1 MTYQH
6 DCTLPEEFLEQIAR
20 EGLDV
25 IPDLIRIIVNQAME
39 YERQQHLGAGRYQ
52 RTARRQ
58 GYANGYKPKTVKTRQ
73 GKITFDIPQ
82 VREGN
87 FYPSALEKGERSERA
102 LKLTFAEMYVQG
114 VSTRKVSAV
123 IEKLCGMEVSSSQ
136 VSRATAQLDEVLSA
150 WRERPIGEII
160 YLYLDARYEKVRI
173 AGQLRDAAILL
184 ASGVSPDGKRQILGV
199 SVSLSEA
206 EVHWRAFLK
215 HLLSRELCGVLLI
228 ISDDHLG
235 LKAARKAVF
244 GSTPWQRCQFHMQKN
259 AQAYIPRVSMRTE
272 VAADIRQVFNAPDKA
287 TAQLYLHS
295 KIEKYAE
302 IAPALADW
310 LEDNLPEGLA
320 CFDFPRP
327 HRRRIRTD
335 NMLERTS
342 QEVKRRTQ
350 VVRIFPNEASCLRLV
365 SAVLM
370 EISER
375 WETSRV
381 YLTFD
386 EVMSSSSP

>member
-1 MTYQH
+1 
-6 DCTLPEEFLEQIAR
+6 LEQIAR

-302 IAPALADW
+302 IAPALEPSDIFITRSTAGNAKICSRSILDVSPMK
-310 LEDNLPEGLA
+310 LPA
-320 CFDFPRP
+320 C
-327 HRRRIRTD
+327 
-335 NMLERTS
+335 
-342 QEVKRRTQ
+342 
-350 VVRIFPNEASCLRLV
+350 A
-365 SAVLM
+365 
-370 EISER
+370 
-375 WETSRV
+375 W
-381 YLTFD
+381 
-386 EVMSSSSP
+386 